1 MNREDYLSMAGLPD
15 EVLTPDQARVRAT
28 ALLIQ
33 HLGLE
38 RASAFANAA
47 MDAYFAAVPEPDSA
61 EYADEQSA
69 VMDLVRGA
77 WPHLLTKAREV
88 AQRCLL
94 TSKGQV

>member
-1 MNREDYLSMAGLPD
+1 MNREGYLSMAGIAD
-15 EVLTPDQARVRAT
+15 EDLTPDQARVRAT
-28 ALLIQ
+28 ALLVQ

-38 RASAFANAA
+38 RASTFSNAA

-88 AQRCLL
+88 AQHCL
-94 TSKGQV
+94 KMAKDDA